1 VKSGKDITGTLGHT
15 QGEIYKKTCKKSTL
29 AGKDITTSTLG
40 HTQGEI
46 YKKPAK
52 KVH

>member
-1 VKSGKDITGTLGHT
+1 VRFI
-15 QGEIYKKTCKKSTL
+15 KKTCKKSTL
-29 AGKDITTSTLG
+29 AGKDISSTLG